1 MDMTNVE
8 RVVKAIENRGFT
20 VTHYPCRASI
30 EIYEAD
36 FKRFEGNVVEL
47 ENATSRTS
55 LKYTLFIADEEDHV
69 QFHNGFSLISDDSM
83 PDVLW
88 FKETDDKIIRYE
100 GLYI

>member
-1 MDMTNVE
+1 MTNVE
-8 RVVKAIENRGFT
+8 RVIKAIENRGLT
-20 VTHYPCRASI
+20 ITQYPCRVSI

-36 FKRFEGNVVEL
+36 FKRFEGNVVEF
-47 ENATSRTS
+47 ENVTSVTS
-55 LKYTLFIADEEDHV
+55 IKYTLFIADKEDHD

-88 FKETDDKIIRYE
+88 FKETNDKIIRYE